1 MRLIACLYAAA
12 LTGATPALALSP
24 EARATVEAARAG
36 EMEKLVVHDAPKDR
50 LETPFADADG
60 AQATVADW
68 EGKVVVLNFWATWC
82 PPCLKEMPSLDRL
95 AAERSGEDFAVL
107 AISTDRGDAEK
118 PARWFA
124 ENGIEHLAMLHDARM
139 ALAREAAILGQ
150 PTTLILDRQGREV
163 ARYQGEAEWDSAD
176 AWAVIEAVIAA
187 DD

>member
-1 MRLIACLYAAA
+1 MRPIACLYAAA
-12 LTGATPALALSP
+12 LLCATPALALSP

-36 EMEKLVVHDAPKDR
+36 EMEKLVIHDEPKDR
-50 LETPFADADG
+50 LETVFVDAEG
-60 AQATVADW
+60 AEATVADW
-68 EGKVVVLNFWATWC
+68 AGKVVVLNFWATWC

-107 AISTDRGDAEK
+107 AISTDRGDPGK

-124 ENGIEHLAMLHDARM
+124 ENGIENLTMHHDARM

-176 AWAVIEAVIAA
+176 AWAVVEAVIAA